1 MTNKK
6 LGVKLTI
13 GISNCG
19 KSTWAREFIRNNPM
33 WTEINRD
40 DMRIAFFCD
49 GKRSEYVNYKFS
61 KDREKMITDIAETRA
76 KRAMRNGQGIII
88 SDTNLNGKT
97 RAYWKNFAETHNV
110 PYEEVVFDVPLHVCM
125 SRNRKR
131 DITLPDH
138 VLRQQYSNFRQFT
151 GMPTYTGTPGSVKAV
166 IFDVDGTLASMDG
179 RSPFDWSKV
188 GEDKPKPHVVELAKL
203 LHAAGYAIIVMS
215 GRDGSCR
222 DATREWLEENGIPF
236 EALFMRTAGDQ
247 RADAIIKE
255 ELFWSEVSENWDVKY
270 VVDDR
275 NKTVEQWRAI
285 GIECWQVAHGDF

>member
-19 KSTWAREFIRNNPM
+19 KSTWAREFIRNNPV

-61 KDREKMITDIAETRA
+61 KDKEKMITDIAETRA

-110 PYEEVVFDVPLHVCM
+110 PYEEVVFDVPLHICM

-131 DITLPDH
+131 DITLPDR
-138 VLRQQYSNFRQFT
+138 VLRQQYASYRAFK
-151 GMPTYTGTPGSVKAV
+151 GIPSYCGTPGGVPAV

-179 RSPFDWSKV
+179 RSPFDWDKV
-188 GEDKPKPHVVELAKL
+188 GEDKPNPHVVELAKL

-215 GRDGSCR
+215 GRDGACR

-275 NKTVEQWRAI
+275 NKTVEQWRAM